1 MEKDKIMNTKII
13 YETDS
18 FKVGVPEHPHVSR
31 EEGGHIWIMGKRH
44 ISDRY
49 DLSPKEA
56 TEVMRLTMLI
66 GQAMI
71 EGIKNRGITI
81 GRINFQ
87 DNGNWAYLKGLEPT
101 FHIHLYGRVEN
112 AKIQTWGEA
121 LNFPNPDTDF
131 YNDLIPFNDDD
142 IEEIKKA
149 IRRLENEDKYRLE
162 NWNCM
167 Q

>member
-1 MEKDKIMNTKII
+1 MDKNRIMDTKIL
-13 YETDS
+13 YES
-18 FKVGVPEHPHVSR
+18 ENFRVGVPAHPHVSR
-31 EEGGHIWIMGKRH
+31 EEGGHIWIMGKKH

-56 TEVMRLTMLI
+56 SEVMRLTMLI

-71 EGIKNRGITI
+71 DGMKNRGVII

-101 FHIHLYGRVEN
+101 FHIHLYGRTEN
-112 AKIQTWGEA
+112 STVQTWGEA
-121 LNFPNPDTDF
+121 LKFPNPDTDF
-131 YNDLIPFNDDD
+131 YDNMIPFDDDD

-149 IRRLENEDKYRLE
+149 ITYLEKQDKYKCE
-162 NWNCM
+162 NWNL
-167 Q
+167 